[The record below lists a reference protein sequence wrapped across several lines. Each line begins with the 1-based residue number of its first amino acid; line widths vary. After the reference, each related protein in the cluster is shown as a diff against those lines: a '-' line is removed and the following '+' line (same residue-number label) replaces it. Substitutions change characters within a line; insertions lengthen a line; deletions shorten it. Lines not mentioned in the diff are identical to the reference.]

1 MGRYQWGDQMQIG
14 CDTFLKALEQWAPLS
29 YAEEWDNCGL
39 QVGRRD
45 KAIGKVMIA
54 LTPGEAAIQA
64 AVDNGV
70 DMLLTHHP
78 MIFKPTKN
86 VTTDTVLGQS
96 IIKLIRNDINLY
108 CAHTNLDM
116 ALGGVNDVLAK
127 ALQLQEVEILE
138 NITEEYGIGRVGN
151 LAEPMTLEQ
160 FLSATAARLE
170 CMHLAYQGD
179 LHCQVQKVAL
189 CGGSGISYLKAAKK
203 AGADVYV
210 TGDMKYH
217 DAQLASEL
225 GICVV
230 DAGHFGTEKHI
241 VKVLAE
247 FAKQQGVEV
256 VIFEEEDYMKHWH
269 QYNPVSE

>member
-1 MGRYQWGDQMQIG
+1 MQTG
-14 CDTFLKALEQWAPLS
+14 CDTFLTALEAWAPLS
-29 YAEEWDNCGL
+29 WAEEWDNCGL

-45 KAIGKVMIA
+45 KLLNKVMVA

-64 AVDNGV
+64 AVNAGV

-78 MIFKPTKN
+78 MIFKPTKS

-96 IIKLIRNDINLY
+96 IIKLIQHDINLY

-116 ALGGVNDVLAK
+116 AVGGVNDVLAK
-127 ALQLQEVEILE
+127 TLNLQGVEILE
-138 NITEEYGIGRVGN
+138 NVTEEYGIGRVGN
-151 LAEPMTLEQ
+151 LAEPMTLQ
-160 FLSATAARLE
+160 SFLAQVAGQLE
-170 CMHLAYQGD
+170 CSHLAYQGD
-179 LHCQVQKVAL
+179 LHRQVQRVAL
-189 CGGSGISYLKAAKK
+189 CGGSGISYLSAAKK

-230 DAGHFGTEKHI
+230 DAGHFGTEKQI

-247 FAKQQGVEV
+247 FATAQGLET
-256 VIFEEEDYMKHWH
+256 VIFEEEDYLKHWT
-269 QYNPVSE
+269 VEKE

>member
-14 CDTFLKALEQWAPLS
+14 CDTFLTKLEQWAPLQ

-45 KAIGKVMIA
+45 KTIQKVMIA

-64 AVDNGV
+64 AVDAKV
-70 DMLLTHHP
+70 DLLLTHHP
-78 MIFKPTKN
+78 MIFKPTKT

-96 IIKLIRNDINLY
+96 IIKLIQHDINLY

-116 ALGGVNDVLAK
+116 AVGGVNDVLAK
-127 ALQLQEVEILE
+127 ALNLQDVEILE

-151 LAEPMTLEQ
+151 LTEAVSLEM
-160 FLSATAARLE
+160 FLSITATQLG
-170 CMHLAYQGD
+170 CSHLSYQGD
-179 LHCQVQKVAL
+179 LKKEVQRVAL

-203 AGADVYV
+203 VGADVYV

-241 VKVLAE
+241 VHALAE
-247 FAKQQGVEV
+247 FVQAQGLETV
-256 VIFEEEDYMKHWH
+256 VFEEKDYMQHFYMEK
-269 QYNPVSE
+269 E

>member
-1 MGRYQWGDQMQIG
+1 MQTG
-14 CDTFLKALEQWAPLS
+14 CDTFLTALEAWAPLS
-29 YAEEWDNCGL
+29 WAEEWDNCGL

-45 KAIGKVMIA
+45 KPLNKVMVA

-64 AVDNGV
+64 AVDAGV

-78 MIFKPTKN
+78 MIFKPTKS

-96 IIKLIRNDINLY
+96 IIKLIQHDINLY

-116 ALGGVNDVLAK
+116 AVGGVNDVLAK
-127 ALQLQEVEILE
+127 TLNLQGVEILE
-138 NITEEYGIGRVGN
+138 NVTEEYGIGRVGN
-151 LAEPMTLEQ
+151 LAEPMALQ
-160 FLSATAARLE
+160 SFLAQVAGQLE
-170 CMHLAYQGD
+170 CGHLAYQGD
-179 LHCQVQKVAL
+179 LHRQVQRVAL
-189 CGGSGISYLKAAKK
+189 CGGSGISYLSAAKK

-230 DAGHFGTEKHI
+230 DAGHFGTEKQI
-241 VKVLAE
+241 VKALAE
-247 FAKQQGVEV
+247 FAAAQGLET
-256 VIFEEEDYMKHWH
+256 VIFEEEDYLKHWT
-269 QYNPVSE
+269 VEKE

>member
-1 MGRYQWGDQMQIG
+1 MQTG
-14 CDTFLKALEQWAPLS
+14 CDTFLTALEAWAPLS
-29 YAEEWDNCGL
+29 WAEEWDNCGL

-45 KAIGKVMIA
+45 KLLNKVMVA

-64 AVDNGV
+64 AVSAGV

-78 MIFKPTKN
+78 MIFKPTKS

-96 IIKLIRNDINLY
+96 IIKLIQHDINLY

-116 ALGGVNDVLAK
+116 AVGGVNDVLAK
-127 ALQLQEVEILE
+127 TLNLQGVEILE
-138 NITEEYGIGRVGN
+138 NVTEEYGIGRVGN
-151 LAEPMTLEQ
+151 LAEPMTLQ
-160 FLSATAARLE
+160 SFLAQVAGQLE
-170 CMHLAYQGD
+170 CSHLAYQGD
-179 LHCQVQKVAL
+179 LHRQVQRVAL
-189 CGGSGISYLKAAKK
+189 CGGSGISYLSAAKK

-230 DAGHFGTEKHI
+230 DAGHFGTEKQI
-241 VKVLAE
+241 VKALAE
-247 FAKQQGVEV
+247 FAAAQGLET
-256 VIFEEEDYMKHWH
+256 VIFEEEDYLKHWT
-269 QYNPVSE
+269 VEKE

>member
-1 MGRYQWGDQMQIG
+1 MGRYQWGDKMQTG
-14 CDTFLKALEQWAPLS
+14 CDTFIKALEQWAPLS

-45 KAIGKVMIA
+45 KQLNKIMIA

-64 AVDNGV
+64 AVDAGV
-70 DMLLTHHP
+70 DLLLTHHP
-78 MIFKPTKN
+78 MIFKPAKT

-96 IIKLIRNDINLY
+96 IIKLIQNDINLY

-116 ALGGVNDVLAK
+116 AVGGVNDVLAK
-127 ALQLQEVEILE
+127 ALFLQDVEILE
-138 NITEEYGIGRVGN
+138 NVTEEYGIGRVGN
-151 LAEPMTLEQ
+151 LAEPVSLER
-160 FLSATAARLE
+160 FLSIVAAQLG
-170 CMHLAYQGD
+170 CNHLAYQGD
-179 LHCQVQKVAL
+179 LSRTVQRVAL
-189 CGGSGISYLKAAKK
+189 CGGSGISYLHAAKK

-230 DAGHFGTEKHI
+230 DAGHFGTEKQI
-241 VKVLAE
+241 VNALAE
-247 FAKQQGVEV
+247 FAQAQGVET
-256 VIFEEEDYMKHWH
+256 IMYDEKDYVQHWI
-269 QYNPVSE
+269 VEKE

>member
-1 MGRYQWGDQMQIG
+1 MQTG
-14 CDTFLKALEQWAPLS
+14 CDTFLTALEAWAPLS
-29 YAEEWDNCGL
+29 WAEEWDNCGL

-45 KAIGKVMIA
+45 KLLNKVMVA

-64 AVDNGV
+64 AVSAGV

-78 MIFKPTKN
+78 MIFKPTKS

-96 IIKLIRNDINLY
+96 IIKLIQHDINLY

-116 ALGGVNDVLAK
+116 AVGGVNDVLAK
-127 ALQLQEVEILE
+127 TLNLQTVEILE
-138 NITEEYGIGRVGN
+138 NVTEEYGIGRVGN
-151 LAEPMTLEQ
+151 LAEPMTLQ
-160 FLSATAARLE
+160 SFLAQVAGQLE
-170 CMHLAYQGD
+170 CGHLVYQGD
-179 LHCQVQKVAL
+179 LHRQVQRVAL
-189 CGGSGISYLKAAKK
+189 CGGSGISYLSAAKK

-241 VKVLAE
+241 VKTLAE
-247 FAKQQGVEV
+247 FVQKQGLEV
-256 VIFEEEDYMKHWH
+256 VTFNEDDYLHHW
-269 QYNPVSE
+269 YVEKE

>member
-1 MGRYQWGDQMQIG
+1 MQIG

-45 KAIGKVMIA
+45 KVIGKVMIA

-64 AVDNGV
+64 AVDAGV
-70 DMLLTHHP
+70 DLLLTHHP
-78 MIFKPTKN
+78 MIFKPTKT
-86 VTTDTVLGQS
+86 VTTDHVLGRS
-96 IIKLIRNDINLY
+96 IIKLIQNDINLY

-116 ALGGVNDVLAK
+116 AVGGVNDVLAK
-127 ALQLQEVEILE
+127 ALQLQDVAVLE
-138 NITEEYGIGRVGN
+138 NITEEYGIGRVG
-151 LAEPMTLEQ
+151 LLPEPMTLEQ
-160 FLSATAARLE
+160 FLSATAAQLE
-170 CMHLAYQGD
+170 CNHLTYQGD
-179 LHCQVQKVAL
+179 LQCNVQKVAL
-189 CGGSGISYLKAAKK
+189 CGGSGISYLTAAKK

-210 TGDMKYH
+210 TADMKYH

-241 VKVLAE
+241 VKALAE
-247 FAKQQGVEV
+247 FAEQQGVEV
-256 VIFEEEDYMKHWH
+256 VVFEEEDYMKHWH
-269 QYNPVSE
+269 SDNRFSE

>member
-1 MGRYQWGDQMQIG
+1 MQIG
-14 CDTFLKALEQWAPLS
+14 CDTFLNELEAWAPLS
-29 YAEEWDNCGL
+29 FAEEWDNCGL

-45 KAIGKVMIA
+45 KVVRKVMVA

-64 AVDNGV
+64 AVDADV

-78 MIFKPTKN
+78 MIFKPAKS

-96 IIKLIRNDINLY
+96 IMKLIQHDINLY

-116 ALGGVNDVLAK
+116 AVGGVNDVLAK
-127 ALQLQEVEILE
+127 ALNLQNIEILE
-138 NITEEYGIGRVGN
+138 NVTEDYGIGRVGD
-151 LAEPMTLEQ
+151 LAEPITLQ
-160 FLSATAARLE
+160 AFLTQTAKQLA
-170 CMHLAYQGD
+170 CNHLAYQGD
-179 LHCQVQKVAL
+179 VNRTVQRVAL
-189 CGGSGISYLKAAKK
+189 CGGSGISYLHAAKK

-241 VKVLAE
+241 VKTLAE
-247 FAKQQGVEV
+247 FVQKQGLEV
-256 VIFEEEDYMKHWH
+256 VTFNEDDYLHHW
-269 QYNPVSE
+269 YVEKE

>member
-1 MGRYQWGDQMQIG
+1 MGRYQWGDKMQTG

-45 KAIGKVMIA
+45 KQLNKIVIA

-64 AVDNGV
+64 AVDAKV

-78 MIFKPTKN
+78 MIFKPTKT

-96 IIKLIRNDINLY
+96 IIKLIQNDINLY
-108 CAHTNLDM
+108 CAHTNLDI
-116 ALGGVNDVLAK
+116 AVGGVNDELAK
-127 ALQLQEVEILE
+127 ALQLQDVAVME
-138 NITEEYGIGRVGN
+138 NITEEYGIGRVGV
-151 LAEPMTLEQ
+151 LAEPMTLND
-160 FLSATAARLE
+160 FLSLVSDQLG
-170 CMHLAYQGD
+170 CSHLAYQGD
-179 LHCQVQKVAL
+179 LARTVQRVAL
-189 CGGSGISYLKAAKK
+189 CGGSGISYLSAAKK

-230 DAGHFGTEKHI
+230 DAGHFGTEKQI
-241 VKVLAE
+241 VKALAA
-247 FAKQQGVEV
+247 FAQAQGLDVML
-256 VIFEEEDYMKHWH
+256 FEEEDYLKHWT
-269 QYNPVSE
+269 VGKE

>member
-1 MGRYQWGDQMQIG
+1 MQIG
-14 CDTFLKALEQWAPLS
+14 CDTFLNELEAWAPLS
-29 YAEEWDNCGL
+29 FAEEWDNCGL

-45 KAIGKVMIA
+45 KVVRKVMVA

-64 AVDNGV
+64 AVDADV

-78 MIFKPTKN
+78 MIFKPAKS

-96 IIKLIRNDINLY
+96 IIKLIQHDINLY

-116 ALGGVNDVLAK
+116 AVGGVNDVLAK
-127 ALQLQEVEILE
+127 ALNLQNIEILE
-138 NITEEYGIGRVGN
+138 NVTEDYGIGRVGD
-151 LAEPMTLEQ
+151 LAEPITLQ
-160 FLSATAARLE
+160 AFLTQTAKQLA
-170 CMHLAYQGD
+170 CNHLAYQGD
-179 LHCQVQKVAL
+179 VNRTVQRVAL
-189 CGGSGISYLKAAKK
+189 CGGSGISYLHAAKK

-241 VKVLAE
+241 VKTLAE
-247 FAKQQGVEV
+247 FVQKQGLEV
-256 VIFEEEDYMKHWH
+256 VTFNEDDYLHHW
-269 QYNPVSE
+269 YVEKE

>member
-1 MGRYQWGDQMQIG
+1 MQTG
-14 CDTFLKALEQWAPLS
+14 CDTFLTALEAWAPLS
-29 YAEEWDNCGL
+29 WAEEWDNCGL

-45 KAIGKVMIA
+45 KLLNKVMVA

-64 AVDNGV
+64 AVDAGV

-78 MIFKPTKN
+78 MIFKPTKR

-96 IIKLIRNDINLY
+96 IIKLIQHDINLY

-116 ALGGVNDVLAK
+116 AVGGVNDVLAK
-127 ALQLQEVEILE
+127 TLNLQGVEILE
-138 NITEEYGIGRVGN
+138 NVTEEYGIGRVGN
-151 LAEPMTLEQ
+151 LAEPMTLQ
-160 FLSATAARLE
+160 SFLAQVAGQLE
-170 CMHLAYQGD
+170 CSHLAYQGD
-179 LHCQVQKVAL
+179 LHRQVQRVAL
-189 CGGSGISYLKAAKK
+189 CGGSGISYLSAAKK

-230 DAGHFGTEKHI
+230 DAGHFGTEKQI
-241 VKVLAE
+241 VKALAE
-247 FAKQQGVEV
+247 FAATQGLET
-256 VIFEEEDYMKHWH
+256 VIFEEEDYLKHWT
-269 QYNPVSE
+269 VEKE

>member
-1 MGRYQWGDQMQIG
+1 MQIG
-14 CDTFLKALEQWAPLS
+14 CDTFLNELEAWAPLS
-29 YAEEWDNCGL
+29 FAEEWDNCGL

-45 KAIGKVMIA
+45 KVVRKVMVA
-54 LTPGEAAIQA
+54 LTPGEAAVQA
-64 AVDNGV
+64 AVDADV

-78 MIFKPTKN
+78 MIFKPAKS

-96 IIKLIRNDINLY
+96 IMKLIQHDINLY

-116 ALGGVNDVLAK
+116 AVGGVNDVLAK
-127 ALQLQEVEILE
+127 ALNLQDIEILE
-138 NITEEYGIGRVGN
+138 NVTEDYGIGRVGD
-151 LAEPMTLEQ
+151 LAEPITLQ
-160 FLSATAARLE
+160 AFLTQTAKQLA
-170 CMHLAYQGD
+170 CNHLAYQGD
-179 LHCQVQKVAL
+179 VNRTVQRVAL
-189 CGGSGISYLKAAKK
+189 CGGSGISYLHAAKK

-241 VKVLAE
+241 VKTLAE
-247 FAKQQGVEV
+247 FVQKQGLEV
-256 VIFEEEDYMKHWH
+256 VTFNEDDYLHHW
-269 QYNPVSE
+269 YVEKE

>member
-1 MGRYQWGDQMQIG
+1 MQTG
-14 CDTFLKALEQWAPLS
+14 CDTFLTALEAWAPLS
-29 YAEEWDNCGL
+29 WAEEWDNCGL

-45 KAIGKVMIA
+45 KPLNKVMVA

-64 AVDNGV
+64 AVNAGV

-78 MIFKPTKN
+78 MIFKPTKS

-96 IIKLIRNDINLY
+96 IIELIQHDINLY

-116 ALGGVNDVLAK
+116 AVGGVNDVLAK
-127 ALQLQEVEILE
+127 TLNLQGVEILE
-138 NITEEYGIGRVGN
+138 NVTEEYGIGRVGN
-151 LAEPMTLEQ
+151 LAEPMTLQ
-160 FLSATAARLE
+160 SFLAQVAGQLE
-170 CMHLAYQGD
+170 CSHLAYQGD
-179 LHCQVQKVAL
+179 LHRQVQRVAL
-189 CGGSGISYLKAAKK
+189 CGGSGISYLSAAKK

-230 DAGHFGTEKHI
+230 DAGHFGTEKQI
-241 VKVLAE
+241 VKALAE
-247 FAKQQGVEV
+247 FATAQGLET
-256 VIFEEEDYMKHWH
+256 VIFEEEDYLKHWT
-269 QYNPVSE
+269 VEKE

>member
-1 MGRYQWGDQMQIG
+1 MQTG
-14 CDTFLKALEQWAPLS
+14 CDTFLTALEAWAPLS
-29 YAEEWDNCGL
+29 WAEEWDNCGL

-45 KAIGKVMIA
+45 KPLNKVMVA

-64 AVDNGV
+64 AVDAGV

-78 MIFKPTKN
+78 MIFKPTKS

-96 IIKLIRNDINLY
+96 IIKLIQHDINLY

-116 ALGGVNDVLAK
+116 AVGGVNDVLAK
-127 ALQLQEVEILE
+127 TLNLQTVEILE
-138 NITEEYGIGRVGN
+138 NVTEEYGIGRVGN
-151 LAEPMTLEQ
+151 LAEPMALQ
-160 FLSATAARLE
+160 SFLAQVAGQLE
-170 CMHLAYQGD
+170 CGHLAYQGD
-179 LHCQVQKVAL
+179 LHRQVQRVAL
-189 CGGSGISYLKAAKK
+189 CGGSGISYLSAAKK

-230 DAGHFGTEKHI
+230 DAGHFGTEKQI
-241 VKVLAE
+241 VKALAE
-247 FAKQQGVEV
+247 FAAAQGLET
-256 VIFEEEDYMKHWH
+256 VIFEEEDYLKHW
-269 QYNPVSE
+269 YVEKE